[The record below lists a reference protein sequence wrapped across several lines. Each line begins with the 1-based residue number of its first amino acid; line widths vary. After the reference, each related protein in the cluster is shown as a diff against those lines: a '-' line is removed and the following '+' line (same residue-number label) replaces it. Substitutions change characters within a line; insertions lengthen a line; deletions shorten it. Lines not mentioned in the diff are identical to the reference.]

1 MNQEINPYLDVV
13 VANSNNRI
21 LKLSLKLRSKSSE
34 DQRKAFGGSPL
45 AGYFYLFR
53 DHEVPD
59 MVYECVPSRELE
71 DAISSLYVNHRIFN
85 SVGTLVA
92 AREHLIKAIA
102 EKVGLSPEAVG
113 IDDPGR
119 GRVLPLKDLST
130 GQLIDL
136 LAEKMGKTIMTTDSH
151 VVSSAAQ

>member
-13 VANSNNRI
+13 VVNSGNSI
-21 LKLSLKLRSKSSE
+21 LKLSLKLRSKSEE
-34 DQRKAFGGSPL
+34 DQRKAFAGSSL

-59 MVYECVPSRELE
+59 MVYECIASKEGG
-71 DAISSLYVNHRIFN
+71 DAISALYVNHRIFN
-85 SVGTLVA
+85 SVGTLIA
-92 AREHLIKAIA
+92 AREHLIRAIA

-119 GRVLPLKDLST
+119 GRSLPLKDLST

-136 LAEKMGKTIMTTDSH
+136 LAEKMGKTIMTTESH
-151 VVSSAAQ
+151 VVSAAK